1 MKKKEI
7 AEFLIKL
14 FKKRRPIKKI
24 FLKNINNFDFIDSG
38 HIDSL
43 EIITFNFS
51 IEKKFKIKFTH
62 QELSSKKF
70 KIVSGLTEIIYK
82 KLLKKIK

>member
-14 FKKRRPIKKI
+14 LKKRRPIKKI

-38 HIDSL
+38 QIDSL
-43 EIITFNFS
+43 EISDVAGLGFS
-51 IEKKFKIKFTH
+51 GFEWARAF
-62 QELSSKKF
+62 
-70 KIVSGLTEIIYK
+70 VYRASGLFRAF
-82 KLLKKIK
+82 